1 MSKQAG
7 CNIWLKLEGMQP
19 TQSFKIRGVGNMCV
33 SALVEHNA
41 QRIVAVGDTNAALA
55 VAYSARQL
63 GVPATIFVPG
73 SGTQVSVIRPK
84 LELEGADVVE
94 EGRTIREAYKAACD
108 FVQGTEGAI
117 LIDTADEE
125 AAIVG
130 NATILNEIA
139 LQLKNQEPAV
149 IITPVGSG
157 GLLAGIITGLHQN
170 HWYQVPIIAVETHNT
185 NSFQQALLAD
195 SERDD
200 RVEEATHSVSGK
212 TRVVTTQ
219 AATSQGISATPPP
232 SLLPPLEEEPE
243 NGDGELNQGPPG
255 SRASNRSNSEGP
267 SQLHSRVR
275 VSSIDGRSAEPTIA
289 TCLSTGSI
297 CPKALELSRVHPVV
311 PISVSDA
318 MAAEACRR
326 FLDEHQMLIEVGSAA
341 ALSIIG
347 KGLIH
352 QIVPDLDHNSHIVVI
367 VTGGANINF
376 DRIDSYRQRFPYPA
390 PIIAKSG
397 QEVFMRMLDST
408 QPASSSGVVSTGNPI
423 GATPGQSRQSVTS
436 AVSTPL

>member
-1 MSKQAG
+1 
-7 CNIWLKLEGMQP
+7 MQP
-19 TQSFKIRGVGNMCV
+19 TQSFKVRGVGSMCV
-33 SALVEHNA
+33 SALIERNA
-41 QRIVAVGDTNAALA
+41 RRFVAVGDTNAALA

-73 SGTQVSVIRPK
+73 GDGGTQIAAIRSK

-94 EGRTIREAYKAACD
+94 KGRTIREAYKAACD
-108 FVQGTEGAI
+108 FIQCTEGAI
-117 LIDTADEE
+117 IIDTADEE
-125 AAIVG
+125 AAIAG
-130 NATILNEIA
+130 NATIINEIT
-139 LQLKNQEPAV
+139 LQLKNQEPTV

-157 GLLAGIITGLHQN
+157 GLLAGIITGLHQS

-185 NSFQQALLAD
+185 NSFQQALLTD
-195 SERDD
+195 SEQSDG
-200 RVEEATHSVSGK
+200 VPHSISGK
-212 TRVVTTQ
+212 TRVVTTK
-219 AATSQGISATPPP
+219 AVTSQSISTTPPP

-243 NGDGELNQGPPG
+243 DGDCESNQGPPG

-275 VSSIDGRSAEPTIA
+275 VSSIDGRSVEPTIA

-341 ALSIIG
+341 ALSIVG

-352 QIVPDLDHNSHIVVI
+352 QILPDLDHNSHIVVI

-376 DRIDSYRQRFPYPA
+376 DRLDSYRQRFPYPA

-397 QEVFMRMLDST
+397 QEVFMRMLDSA
-408 QPASSSGVVSTGNPI
+408 QPASSSGVVSTGNPV
-423 GATPGQSRQSVTS
+423 GATPGQSRQSVAS